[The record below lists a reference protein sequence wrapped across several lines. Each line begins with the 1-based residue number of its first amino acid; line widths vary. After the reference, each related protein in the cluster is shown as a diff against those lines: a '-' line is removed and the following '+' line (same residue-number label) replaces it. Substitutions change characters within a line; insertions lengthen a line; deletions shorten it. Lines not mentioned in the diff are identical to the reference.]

1 MAICYDSD
9 SYADAVRNVSVSV
22 KYLERKNLFERNLLE
37 RKVVRTIYS
46 KELKTDNRK
55 ITLVGSIRCVL

>member
-46 KELKTDNRK
+46 KFIGKLPW
-55 ITLVGSIRCVL
+55 VAP